1 MVDGKVGAEVMT
13 DTQTEDVDYLD
24 AANYPTAAA
33 LAKVSGWPVNDP
45 MDAIALLGFVRRLW
59 AYRGFGAWNMEQRH
73 YASTTCSYEVCTAG
87 STGNE
92 LLIVALQE
100 NRDFWRMAWVQ
111 SVRGGHHTF
120 EVGQ

>member
-1 MVDGKVGAEVMT
+1 MT

-59 AYRGFGAWNMEQRH
+59 AYRGFGAWSEEHRRGALNDK
-73 YASTTCSYEVCTAG
+73 STYEICTAG
-87 STGNE
+87 SAGNE
-92 LLIVALQE
+92 GLVGALQE
-100 NRDFWRMAWVQ
+100 NRAFWRMAWVQ
-111 SVRGGHHTF
+111 SVRGGHFVF
-120 EVGQ
+120 EVG